1 MTVWLRRSGGHPGP
15 AQASSLLT
23 FLGKSWAAVGHWS
36 NWLEICWRA
45 VLWERQIHC
54 GLLAACSTVRQLRAM
69 QLSRNIIDVYY
80 VLLSF
85 FARAA
90 QGCPSYH
97 PPPTL
102 WIFSAWCK
110 TISITSHIFYPQL
123 NTFAHFLHRMCHFR
137 GVQCVAVKVGWWP
150 SGPVRRPTSLPT
162 CPQLRPAAA
171 ATAHSWASQTHCGNP
186 PEAALFPAKSSW
198 LYHFHL
204 SKQRSMQIRRS

>member
-1 MTVWLRRSGGHPGP
+1 MAAKVGRPPRPSPGQQYSQLSHFLANPEQQSVTEVIDLKFVGG
-15 AQASSLLT
+15 
-23 FLGKSWAAVGHWS
+23 
-36 NWLEICWRA
+36 
-45 VLWERQIHC
+45 LWERQIHC
-54 GLLAACSTVRQLRAM
+54 GLLAACSTVQQLRAM

-85 FARAA
+85 FPRAA

-102 WIFSAWCK
+102 WTFSAWCK

-150 SGPVRRPTSLPT
+150 SGPVRRPTSLPS
-162 CPQLRPAAA
+162 CPQLRPAAT
-171 ATAHSWASQTHCGNP
+171 ATAHSWASQPHCGNP

-204 SKQRSMQIRRS
+204 SKQRSIQIRRS